1 MKMGGLRELVR
12 SLASGGMNGRWLA
25 ISVALGNLL
34 VPLNSTMIVVALPQ
48 VARDLKVDVA
58 ETSWIVT
65 SYLIAMAA
73 LQPIAGRVGD
83 RLGRRNVMLVALVYF
98 ALASAGAAAANSILV
113 LAVFRINQAI
123 AAAALVPNSLAL
135 LRGAIPSGRRGAEFG
150 MVTAASAVGATVGPL
165 VGGILAAID
174 WRWIFLVN
182 VPLCAAGLALSW
194 RVLPSRAARETTR
207 FDLAGAVGLGF
218 VLLAAAWVLVSL
230 GRGVDL
236 VTVAI
241 GIAILPAAVA
251 LLRYESR
258 HPDPAL
264 PPSLFRIRAFAA
276 ACAAVTFQNL
286 AMYGTLLALP
296 VALAG
301 ASIRSGIALAAFSG
315 GSIIFAPLGGRAA
328 DRYGPRLPTV
338 AGGLLLGVGLMPLAI
353 TAGQLP
359 LELLAATL
367 AFAGI
372 GLALMYPSM
381 RLAAIEVV
389 PDRYAALAAGVFS
402 TSRYFGGML
411 GSIAIAIA
419 LGGSPSTDSLRALFW
434 LFTAAAFAAAIPSL
448 ALPGPGIVHGE
459 AIAEEVAG

>member
-1 MKMGGLRELVR
+1 V
-12 SLASGGMNGRWLA
+12 NGRWLA

-48 VARDLKVDVA
+48 VARDLGVDVA
-58 ETSWIVT
+58 DTSWIVT

-83 RLGRRNVMLVALVYF
+83 RLGRRNLMLGSLVYF
-98 ALASAGAAAANSILV
+98 AVASAGAAASNSLLL

-123 AAAALVPNSLAL
+123 AAAALVPNGLGL
-135 LRGAIPSGRRGAEFG
+135 LREAIPSGRRGAEFG
-150 MVTAASAVGATVGPL
+150 IVSAATAVGATLGPL
-165 VGGILAAID
+165 VGGFLAAID

-182 VPLCAAGLALSW
+182 VPLCVAGFLLLW
-194 RVLPSRAARETTR
+194 RVLPARAARETAR
-207 FDLAGAVGLGF
+207 FDLTGAVGLGV

-230 GRGVDL
+230 GRSIDL

-241 GIAILPAAVA
+241 GVALLPAIVG
-251 LLRYESR
+251 LLRYEAR
-258 HPDPAL
+258 QLDPAL
-264 PPSLFRIRAFAA
+264 PPSLFRIRPFAA
-276 ACAAVTFQNL
+276 ACATVAFQNL

-315 GSIIFAPLGGRAA
+315 GSIILAPLGGRAA
-328 DRYGPRLPTV
+328 DRYGPRLPTFV
-338 AGGLLLGVGLMPLAI
+338 GALLLGVGIMPLALS
-353 TAGQLP
+353 AGQLP
-359 LELLAATL
+359 LELLVATL

-372 GLALMYPSM
+372 GLALTFPSM
-381 RLAAIEVV
+381 RLAAVEVV
-389 PDRYAALAAGVFS
+389 PERDAALASGVFS

-411 GSIAIAIA
+411 GSVAIAIA
-419 LGGSPSTDSLRALFW
+419 LGGTPSTDSLRLLFW

-448 ALPGPGIVHGE
+448 ALPGQAVTHDEPITE
-459 AIAEEVAG
+459 DVAG

>member
-1 MKMGGLRELVR
+1 
-12 SLASGGMNGRWLA
+12 
-25 ISVALGNLL
+25 
-34 VPLNSTMIVVALPQ
+34 MIVVALPQ
-48 VARDLKVDVA
+48 VARDLHVDVA
-58 ETSWIVT
+58 DTSWIVT

-83 RLGRRNVMLVALVYF
+83 RLGRRNVMLAALVYF
-98 ALASAGAAAANSILV
+98 ALASAGAAASSSILL

-123 AAAALVPNSLAL
+123 AAAALVPNGLGL
-135 LRGAIPSGRRGAEFG
+135 LREAIPSGRRGAEFG
-150 MVTAASAVGATVGPL
+150 IVSAATAVGATAGPL
-165 VGGILAAID
+165 VGGFLAAVD

-194 RVLPSRAARETTR
+194 RVLPSRAARESAR
-207 FDLAGAVGLGF
+207 FDLIGAVGLGV

-230 GRGVDL
+230 GGAVDLVTMGGSVDL

-241 GIAILPAAVA
+241 GVAVLPVAVA
-251 LLRYESR
+251 LVRYESR

-276 ACAAVTFQNL
+276 ACATVAFQNL

-301 ASIRSGIALAAFSG
+301 ASIHSGIALAAFSG
-315 GSIIFAPLGGRAA
+315 GSIILAPLGGRAA
-328 DRYGPRLPTV
+328 DRYGPRLPTFV
-338 AGGLLLGVGLMPLAI
+338 GALLLGAGLTPLALS
-353 TAGQLP
+353 AGQLP

-372 GLALMYPSM
+372 GLALTFPSM
-381 RLAAIEVV
+381 RLAAVEVV
-389 PDRYAALAAGVFS
+389 PERYAALASGVFS

-411 GSIAIAIA
+411 GSVAIAIA
-419 LGGSPSTDSLRALFW
+419 LGATASTDSLRALFW

-448 ALPGPGIVHGE
+448 ALPGRGIAHRE
-459 AIAEEVAG
+459 PIAEEVAG